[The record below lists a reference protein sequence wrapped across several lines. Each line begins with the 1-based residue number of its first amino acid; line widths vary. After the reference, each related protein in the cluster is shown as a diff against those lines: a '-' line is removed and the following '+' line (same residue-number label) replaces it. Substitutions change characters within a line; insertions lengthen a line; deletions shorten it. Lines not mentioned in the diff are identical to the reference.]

1 MTYAQAIFEAGK
13 KSGASPYFLASKIIQ
28 EVSRNG
34 SGSTSG
40 NYIAKDGTNLSGY
53 YNYYNIQAT
62 AGNDPIKNGLI
73 WASQEGGS
81 YGRPWTSP
89 YKSIIGGAQWIANG
103 YINQGQN
110 TNYLQ
115 KFDVDDSDGKLYWHQ
130 YMSNVAGAVN
140 ESNISFKGYVNN
152 NMLTNDFVFVIP
164 LYKNLPAERSRLPG
178 DTSVDP
184 DPIPDPKPVDPDPVD
199 PNPPVDP
206 DPPVKPD
213 PPKCGDVNE
222 DGIITAVDARWALQ
236 AASGARQLTESQK
249 KQADANSD
257 GNINAVDARWI
268 LQAASGAR
276 KLEA

>member
-1 MTYAQAIFEAGK
+1 MT
-13 KSGASPYFLASKIIQ
+13 
-28 EVSRNG
+28 
-34 SGSTSG
+34 
-40 NYIAKDGTNLSGY
+40 
-53 YNYYNIQAT
+53 
-62 AGNDPIKNGLI
+62 

-115 KFDVDDSDGKLYWHQ
+115 KFDVDDSDGRLYWHQ
-130 YMSNVAGAVN
+130 YMSNVVGAVN
-140 ESNISFKGYVNN
+140 ESNISYKGYVNN

-164 LYKNLPAERSRLPG
+164 LYDNLPAERSRLPG

-184 DPIPDPKPVDPDPVD
+184 APIPDPKPVD

-206 DPPVKPD
+206 DPP
-213 PPKCGDVNE
+213 KCGDVNE
-222 DGIITAVDARWALQ
+222 DGAINAVDARWALQ
-236 AASGARQLTESQK
+236 AASGARQLTEAQK
-249 KQADANSD
+249 KQADANGD